1 MAAGRIEQV
10 ISLRGQ
16 DNASKVVEDV
26 KGSFRGLAVS
36 AEDVA
41 EKSGDIEQ
49 GLRGV
54 KDIAGDLLG
63 DQMKGLLDVA
73 GGIEATI
80 KGFGPAFGPF
90 GIALAAAGA
99 AAAYFY
105 GEAKKAREAIIDA
118 RIKEL
123 ENAKE
128 SQEAT
133 AKILGIDEKILGVV
147 SKRLTVDEQIA
158 ENQKIAGKIRD
169 NRIKQEEAIKEEEE
183 EQLETLKREE
193 TQLRRNLELGAEQLE
208 QAKKRADRLLAAEAV
223 TIRND
228 TERLEREAAINSIL
242 DQRERLNA
250 RAKLRGEDLEKN
262 QERIKFYATAT
273 AKTGQQQLDIEKRR
287 QELIRERIQLEADE
301 RADAA
306 AGEALREARLAK
318 QRAAAEKAAQES
330 AARRKKDAENAQLA
344 EDREFER
351 IDQQAEAL
359 RRLQEAEIQALEGE
373 QRYRAER
380 ERVIEQ
386 STVREYELEL
396 ELFLNEKAL
405 ETEKLALQ
413 KDVANKLKALDDA
426 EVKRKK
432 EAAAL
437 IDEEKK
443 RANAK
448 ETAEAERKKRE
459 NEKAAAD
466 LVAQQKE
473 TWNKVNALVGPAVA
487 AFAGDSGIGAALAQ
501 VVAQSQALAAQW
513 KGEGVGAENIIGAVG
528 SVASAVVEG
537 EREKAAILAL
547 TSAAQAAVYFAT
559 GMIPQGV
566 AATGAAALYAA
577 AAGGLV
583 GGGSSA
589 PSAGSAGGFAATP
602 SMGGGGEGGGA
613 AITGATTVINFNAPL
628 GTPYEIGKSVA
639 KAQKAASAG
648 GWSPRMAMGV

>member
-1 MAAGRIEQV
+1 VAAGRIEQV

-105 GEAKKAREAIIDA
+105 SEAKKAREAIIDA
-118 RIKEL
+118 RIQEL

-133 AKILGIDEKILGVV
+133 AKILGIDEQILGVV

-169 NRIKQEEAIKEEEE
+169 NRIKQEQAIKDEEE

-432 EAAAL
+432 DAAAL
-437 IDEEKK
+437 IEEQRKQ
-443 RANAK
+443 ANAK

-501 VVAQSQALAAQW
+501 VLAQSQALAAQW

-589 PSAGSAGGFAATP
+589 PSAGSAGGFASTP

>member
-1 MAAGRIEQV
+1 M
-10 ISLRGQ
+10 
-16 DNASKVVEDV
+16 
-26 KGSFRGLAVS
+26 
-36 AEDVA
+36 
-41 EKSGDIEQ
+41 
-49 GLRGV
+49 
-54 KDIAGDLLG
+54 
-63 DQMKGLLDVA
+63 
-73 GGIEATI
+73 
-80 KGFGPAFGPF
+80 
-90 GIALAAAGA
+90 AAAGA

-105 GEAKKAREAIIDA
+105 SEAKKAREAIIDA
-118 RIKEL
+118 RIQEL

-133 AKILGIDEKILGVV
+133 AKILGIDEQILGVV

-169 NRIKQEEAIKEEEE
+169 NRIKQEQAIKDEEE

-432 EAAAL
+432 DAAAL
-437 IDEEKK
+437 IEEQRKQ
-443 RANAK
+443 ANAK

-501 VVAQSQALAAQW
+501 VLAQSQALAAQW

-589 PSAGSAGGFAATP
+589 PSAGSAGGFASTP

>member
-473 TWNKVNALVGPAVA
+473 TWNKVNALVAPAVA

-613 AITGATTVINFNAPL
+613 AIAGATTVINFNAPL